1 MVDLF
6 INSTSTM
13 FFSIRHLM
21 ERYSCFNHLYL
32 LMLII
37 LHMFPGFIRLP
48 MVSNKFLVLSIEN
61 LVSFLY
67 NLNFKVSNPSPHYFS
82 TPSTTPSSTS
92 LFMWTILLSQPI
104 TTLSF
109 QSLFQVFLTNF
120 QSRILGLSTIFLGL
134 KCFLLNGFVSQHKY
148 IRDLLWQHNMTEPK
162 EMTTPLSTLT
172 P

>member
-13 FFSIRHLM
+13 FFSICHLM
-21 ERYSCFNHLYL
+21 ERYSCFNHLYSS
-32 LMLII
+32 MLII

-48 MVSNKFLVLSIEN
+48 MVSNMFLVLRIKN

-67 NLNFKVSNPSPHYFS
+67 NLNFKVSNPSPHYLS

-92 LFMWTILLSQPI
+92 LFMWTISLSQAT

-120 QSRILGLSTIFLGL
+120 QSRILGLSTIFSGS
-134 KCFLLNGFVSQHKY
+134 KCFLLK
-148 IRDLLWQHNMTEPK
+148 
-162 EMTTPLSTLT
+162 
-172 P
+172 